1 MNINFFSSGN
11 NPFGHLD
18 AVTSTIRPSSFVGQ
32 WSTLELQ
39 PDLFAPQCFSVGVIV
54 QAPQQRL
61 HYHLL
66 SDFKKFECIYSK
78 QFPKK
83 ALVEMFTHAEEVLR
97 QAAQARIALEKVDFG
112 SPNLRL
118 SAPAHT
124 SGETSDSIIERIYRD
139 VVVLEPGLSTRVRQF
154 DSLDTPSVRDLV
166 NQALKSIAGSDFER
180 IVLDAKKGV
189 LIPDGIR
196 THYLDVNLKTSGACG
211 SVISAVY
218 KTTSTVEMNLLRAN
232 LDLTTF
238 SKLQRIKNKGVFLM
252 LPERTQLAPAEWER
266 IENVVGEQ
274 SWKLEKD
281 GFRVVSLD
289 SADGLAKEIYDWA
302 RPTL

>member
-1 MNINFFSSGN
+1 M
-11 NPFGHLD
+11 
-18 AVTSTIRPSSFVGQ
+18 
-32 WSTLELQ
+32 
-39 PDLFAPQCFSVGVIV
+39 
-54 QAPQQRL
+54 
-61 HYHLL
+61 L
-66 SDFKKFECIYSK
+66 S
-78 QFPKK
+78 
-83 ALVEMFTHAEEVLR
+83 HAEEILR
-97 QAAQARIALEKVDFG
+97 QAAQARIAIEDVDFG
-112 SPNLRL
+112 SPNLHL
-118 SAPAHT
+118 SEPAHT
-124 SGETSDSIIERIYRD
+124 SGEDPESIIDRIYRD
-139 VVVLEPGLSTRVRQF
+139 VIVLEPGLPTRVRQF

-180 IVLDAKKGV
+180 IVLDAKQGV
-189 LIPDGIR
+189 LIPDGKR
-196 THYLDVNLKTSGACG
+196 THYLDVNLKTAKACG

-218 KTTSTVEMNLLRAN
+218 KTTSIVEMNLLRAN

-238 SKLQRIKNKGVFLM
+238 SKLQRIDDKGVFLM
-252 LPERTQLAPAEWER
+252 LPHRTDLAPAEWER